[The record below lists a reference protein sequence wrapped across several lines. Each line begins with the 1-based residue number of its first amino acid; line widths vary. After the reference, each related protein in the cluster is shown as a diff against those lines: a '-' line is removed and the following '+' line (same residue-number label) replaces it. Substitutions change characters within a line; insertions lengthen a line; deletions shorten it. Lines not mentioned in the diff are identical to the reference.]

1 MAKEAK
7 TETKE
12 PRKPL
17 TPGDPVT
24 LVLPDHVVMA
34 EVHSST
40 STKDGFGCVL
50 TSRTKKSIVSE
61 HKLKDEGITWLL
73 GYHLA
78 DSDEVK
84 ACRTAKGLG

>member
-1 MAKEAK
+1 MAKTA
-7 TETKE
+7 E

-24 LVLPDHVVMA
+24 LILPDHVVMA
-34 EVHSST
+34 EVT
-40 STKDGFGCVL
+40 MSTKDGFGCVL
-50 TSRTKKSIVSE
+50 TSRNKKSVISE
-61 HKLKDEGITWLL
+61 HKLKDEGASWLP

-84 ACRTAKGLG
+84 ACRTAKGLE

>member
-7 TETKE
+7 TE

-24 LVLPDHVVMA
+24 LILPDHVVMA
-34 EVHSST
+34 EVTT